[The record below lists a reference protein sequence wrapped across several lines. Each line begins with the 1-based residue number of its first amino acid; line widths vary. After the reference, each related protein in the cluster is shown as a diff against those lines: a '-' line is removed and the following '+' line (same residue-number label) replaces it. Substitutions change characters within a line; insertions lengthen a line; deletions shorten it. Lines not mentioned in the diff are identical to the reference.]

1 MSGYTATVPP
11 NSFKAALR
19 DGRPQIGLWSS
30 LCSNLVAEL
39 LANTGYDWIVVDSE
53 HAPNDPA
60 DVLAQLQA
68 MNGGSAEPMVR
79 VPWNDPV
86 LIKRILD
93 IGGRTL
99 LVPFVQSA
107 EEARN
112 AVAATRYPPRGIRG
126 VSVAQ
131 RANRFGRVPGYLQ
144 NAERDICVVVQ
155 LETRAALSEIE
166 ATAAVDGIDGLFIGP
181 GDLSAD
187 LGHLGNPAHP
197 EVQAAIA
204 DACRRIRAAGK
215 PAGILAPVEADA
227 RRYFEMGFTYVAIG
241 SDVGLLA
248 GASASVLN
256 RMREAIGQK

>member
-1 MSGYTATVPP
+1 MSGYTATLPP
-11 NSFKAALR
+11 NDFKAALR

-30 LCSNLVAEL
+30 FCSSLVAEL
-39 LANTGYDWIVVDSE
+39 LAHTGYDWIVVDSE

-60 DVLAQLQA
+60 DVLVQLQA
-68 MNGGSAEPMVR
+68 MTGGSAEPMVR

-93 IGGRTL
+93 VGGRTL

-107 EEARN
+107 EEARD
-112 AVAATRYPPRGIRG
+112 AVAATRYPPHGIRG
-126 VSVAQ
+126 VSVAP

-155 LETRAALSEIE
+155 LETRAALGEIE
-166 ATAAVDGIDGLFIGP
+166 AIAAVDEVDGLFIGP

-197 EVQAAIA
+197 EVQEAIA

-227 RRYFEMGFTYVAIG
+227 RRYFDMGFAYVAIG

-248 GASASVLN
+248 SASAAVLN
-256 RMREAIGQK
+256 RMREAVGA

>member
-1 MSGYTATVPP
+1 MSGYTATLPP
-11 NSFKAALR
+11 NAFKEALR
-19 DGRPQIGLWSS
+19 DKRPQIGLWSS

-39 LANTGYDWIVVDSE
+39 LAHTGYDWIVVDSE
-53 HAPNDPA
+53 HAPNDPV

-68 MNGGSAEPMVR
+68 MTGGSAEPMVR

-93 IGGRTL
+93 VGGRTL

-107 EEARN
+107 EEARH
-112 AVAATRYPPRGIRG
+112 AVAATRYPPHGIRG
-126 VSVAQ
+126 VSVAP

-144 NAERDICVVVQ
+144 NAERDICVIVQ
-155 LETRAALSEIE
+155 LETRAALGEIE
-166 ATAAVDGIDGLFIGP
+166 AIAAVDGIDGLFIGP

-187 LGHLGNPAHP
+187 LGYLGNPAHP
-197 EVQAAIA
+197 EVQAAIT

-241 SDVGLLA
+241 SDVGML
-248 GASASVLN
+248 ASASAGALS
-256 RMREAIGQK
+256 RMREAVGK

>member
-1 MSGYTATVPP
+1 MSGFTATLPP
-11 NSFKAALR
+11 NAFKVALR

-30 LCSNLVAEL
+30 LCSNLAAEF

-53 HAPNDPA
+53 HAPNDPV

-68 MNGGSAEPMVR
+68 MTGGSAEPMVR
-79 VPWNDPV
+79 VPWNDAV

-93 IGGRTL
+93 VGGRTL
-99 LVPFVQSA
+99 LIPFVQSA
-107 EEARN
+107 EEARR

-126 VSVAQ
+126 VSVAP
-131 RANRFGRVPGYLQ
+131 RANRFGRVSGYLQ
-144 NAERDICVVVQ
+144 SAERDICVVVQ
-155 LETRAALSEIE
+155 LETRAALGEIE
-166 ATAAVDGIDGLFIGP
+166 AIAAVDGIDGLFIGP

-197 EVQAAIA
+197 DVQAAIA

-227 RRYFEMGFTYVAIG
+227 RRYLAMGATFVGVG
-241 SDVGLLA
+241 SDLGVFR
-248 GASASVLN
+248 GATQALRDRFARS
-256 RMREAIGQK
+256 G